1 MRNLSKTTS
10 FRPLL
15 AQFVARQGDD
25 GASRQL
31 SCLASG
37 QAARNAAPELRI
49 EFQNSALIAVNDGDT
64 DVILLAC
71 FKNDILVRLDSEFSL
86 LSRRA
91 YCFINGLVENVD
103 IFFASDLIDGETEN
117 TSAVSTFLDGEKDVT
132 HDPILLGLERRSP
145 FQPVLLSFTSKTGRR
160 SRQFLAQDGFHLVL
174 LANDHFVQ
182 LHVPVLDDDRQ
193 RLACAIGGK
202 GD

>member
-10 FRPLL
+10 FRLLL

-103 IFFASDLIDGETEN
+103 IFFASDLIDGETEDAA
-117 TSAVSTFLDGEKDVT
+117 AVGALFYREKDMT
-132 HDPILLGLERRSP
+132 HDPILLDLECRSP
-145 FQPVLLSFTSKTGRR
+145 F
-160 SRQFLAQDGFHLVL
+160 
-174 LANDHFVQ
+174 
-182 LHVPVLDDDRQ
+182 
-193 RLACAIGGK
+193 
-202 GD
+202 

>member
-1 MRNLSKTTS
+1 MRNLSKITG

-25 GASRQL
+25 GASWQL
-31 SCLASG
+31 SSLASG
-37 QAARNAAPELRI
+37 QAACNAAPELRI
-49 EFQNSALIAVNDGDT
+49 EFQNPALIAVNDGDT

-117 TSAVSTFLDGEKDVT
+117 TSAVSAFLDGEKDVT
-132 HDPILLGLERRSP
+132 HDPILLGLERWSP

-160 SRQFLAQDGFHLVL
+160 PGNFLPRMVFILFFLPTTTSSSFTFLSLTMIDNGLPAL
-174 LANDHFVQ
+174 
-182 LHVPVLDDDRQ
+182 
-193 RLACAIGGK
+193 
-202 GD
+202 